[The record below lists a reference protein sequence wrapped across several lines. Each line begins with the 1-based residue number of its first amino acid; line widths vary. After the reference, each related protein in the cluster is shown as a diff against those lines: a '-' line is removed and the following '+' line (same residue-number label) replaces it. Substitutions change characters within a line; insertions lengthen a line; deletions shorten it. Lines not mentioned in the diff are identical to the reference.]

1 MVSYLYLQWKFSLMT
16 NIIANGPD
24 LNACR
29 KVLTYHEKQIWH
41 VITNYYETAVTV
53 EMASYA

>member
-1 MVSYLYLQWKFSLMT
+1 MT